1 MSVHLKNTIKKLIKE
16 NNGPLSLDEIIILLK
31 NMPEY
36 QRTKIESLKPTI
48 KKFLQETKKEKEK
61 EKTKEKQPEKDLV
74 SETSQSFLNK
84 KRNPPKNNISSSF
97 PSQNTFNPEK
107 FIYKPTIKLSSLGGM
122 TEIIKR
128 IKELISNPLNYYE
141 AYKELN
147 TLPIKGILLC
157 GPPGCGKTT
166 LAYAIGG
173 EFGIPFYKITGPDII
188 SSLSGESEQSI
199 RNLFD
204 TVTKSAPS
212 ILFIDEIET
221 IIGRREAANKEME
234 RRIVAQIM
242 TCIDDMNDK
251 QFEKNE
257 INGNQDIK
265 KAPVF
270 IIGATSKPEFIDSSM
285 RRSGR
290 FDVEIHIGFPSLE
303 MREEMLKSI
312 TKKNKISPKINFG
325 EISKKTPGYLAADL
339 QALCR
344 AAGHNAINR
353 YIKDQKDKNKEENN
367 AKEEIN
373 QENIEEEENMIN
385 TNDNTKNIQN
395 QTQEESLKN
404 LYIEQED
411 FTLALSQIQPTSK
424 REGFSTIPNVSW
436 ENVGGLKDLR
446 EELYY
451 DIVLPIINP
460 QKLKLVGLS
469 KAAGVLLYGP
479 PGCGK
484 TLLAKAVA
492 NEAKANFISIK
503 GPELLNKY
511 VGESERAIRSLF
523 IRAKNSSPCI
533 IFFDELDALVPKRS
547 SENNNSSE
555 RVVNQL
561 LTEMDGLEDRKQIF
575 IIAAT
580 NRPDIIDPAML
591 RPGRLDKLLYVPL
604 PDYEDRCSILETITK
619 NLVLSADVD
628 FKKIND
634 DKRMEGF
641 SGADIAALVRE
652 SQLHALKRLNQK
664 EKENENEN
672 SNEDVKEFKINMS
685 DFEYSLNNILPSVSL
700 NDKKKYE
707 NLKKRLQESRS
718 HLI

>member
-1 MSVHLKNTIKKLIKE
+1 MNSDT
-16 NNGPLSLDEIIILLK
+16 
-31 NMPEY
+31 
-36 QRTKIESLKPTI
+36 
-48 KKFLQETKKEKEK
+48 
-61 EKTKEKQPEKDLV
+61 
-74 SETSQSFLNK
+74 QSFLNK
-84 KRNPPKNNISSSF
+84 KRNLPKNKIPISINST
-97 PSQNTFNPEK
+97 NTFNPEK
-107 FIYKPTIKLSSLGGM
+107 FLYEPNIKLNSLGGM
-122 TEIIKR
+122 NEIIQR
-128 IKELISNPLNYYE
+128 ITELISNPLNYYS

-147 TLPIKGILLC
+147 TLPIKGLLLC

-166 LAYAIGG
+166 LAYGIGG
-173 EFGIPFYKITGPDII
+173 QFGIPFYKITGPDII
-188 SSLSGESEQSI
+188 SSLSGESEQII
-199 RNLFD
+199 RNLFNE
-204 TVTKSAPS
+204 VTQSAPS

-242 TCIDDMNDK
+242 TCIDDINEK
-251 QFEKNE
+251 QFELN
-257 INGNQDIK
+257 
-265 KAPVF
+265 APVF

-290 FDVEIHIGFPSLE
+290 FDVEIHIGFPSVE

-312 TKKNKISPKINFG
+312 TKKNKISPKINFA
-325 EISKKTPGYLAADL
+325 EIAKKTPGYLAADL

-353 YIKDQKDKNKEENN
+353 LIKNDKETNKINNDIIEKDEEKNN
-367 AKEEIN
+367 
-373 QENIEEEENMIN
+373 
-385 TNDNTKNIQN
+385 NDNNNISV
-395 QTQEESLKN
+395 EEDDEKIKN

-411 FTLALSQIQPTSK
+411 FALALTQIQPTSK
-424 REGFSTIPNVSW
+424 REGFSTIPNVTW
-436 ENVGGLKDLR
+436 DNVGGLKDLR

-460 QKLKLVGLS
+460 QKLKLVGIS

-547 SENNNSSE
+547 NENNNSGE

-604 PDYEDRCSILETITK
+604 PDFENRCAILDTITK
-619 NLVLSADVD
+619 NLKLDMDID
-628 FKKIND
+628 FEKIYK
-634 DKRMEGF
+634 DKRIEGF
-641 SGADIAALVRE
+641 SGADIASLVRE
-652 SQLHALKRLNQK
+652 AQLHALKRLNQK
-664 EKENENEN
+664 EKENENE
-672 SNEDVKEFKINMS
+672 EIKDFKINMS

-707 NLKKRLQESRS
+707 NLKKKLQESRS

>member
-1 MSVHLKNTIKKLIKE
+1 MSGHLKNIVLKIIKE
-16 NNGPLSLDEIIILLK
+16 NSGPLTVDDILNLVK
-31 NMPEY
+31 SMPQY
-36 QRTKIESLKPTI
+36 QRTKLEALKPTI
-48 KKFLQETKKEKEK
+48 KKIFQEIKKEKEK
-61 EKTKEKQPEKDLV
+61 EKDKEIN
-74 SETSQSFLNK
+74 SENNQDINDKSFNNSKSLLNK
-84 KRNPPKNNISSSF
+84 KRNLPINKMISNIPLSNS
-97 PSQNTFNPEK
+97 FNPEK
-107 FIYKPTIKLSSLGGM
+107 FLYKSSIKLSSLGGM
-122 TEIIKR
+122 TDIVKRLTEI
-128 IKELISNPLNYYE
+128 ISNPLNYYQ
-141 AYKELN
+141 AYKEIN

-166 LAYAIGG
+166 LAYSIGG
-173 EFGIPFYKITGPDII
+173 EFQIPFYKITGPDII
-188 SSLSGESEQSI
+188 SSLSGESEQII
-199 RNLFD
+199 RNLFNS
-204 TVTKSAPS
+204 VIENAPS

-221 IIGRREAANKEME
+221 IIGRREQANKEME

-242 TCIDDMNDK
+242 TCIDDINDK
-251 QFEKNE
+251 QLSELN
-257 INGNQDIK
+257 
-265 KAPVF
+265 APVF
-270 IIGATSKPEFIDSSM
+270 VIGATSKPEFIDSSM

-290 FDVEIHIGFPSLE
+290 FDVEIHIGFPTIE
-303 MREEMLKSI
+303 MREEMIISI
-312 TKKNKISPKINFG
+312 TKNNKISKNINFK
-325 EISKKTPGYLAADL
+325 EIAKKTPGYLAADL
-339 QALCR
+339 QSLAR
-344 AAGHNAINR
+344 SAGHNAINR
-353 YIKDQKDKNKEENN
+353 LIKANKNTDLDLE
-367 AKEEIN
+367 
-373 QENIEEEENMIN
+373 
-385 TNDNTKNIQN
+385 
-395 QTQEESLKN
+395 N

-411 FTLALSQIQPTSK
+411 FNYALTQIQPTSK
-424 REGFSTIPNVSW
+424 REGFTTIPNITW
-436 ENVGGLKDLR
+436 DDIGGLKELR

-451 DIVLPIINP
+451 DIVLPIIEP
-460 QKLKLVGLS
+460 SKLKIVGIS
-469 KAAGVLLYGP
+469 KAVGVLLYGP

-533 IFFDELDALVPKRS
+533 IFFFLLYALVPKRS
-547 SENNNSSE
+547 QENNNSSE

-604 PDYEDRCSILETITK
+604 PDFNDRCSILETITK
-619 NLVLSADVD
+619 HLKLDKDIELN
-628 FKKIND
+628 KINM

-652 SQLHALKRLNQK
+652 AQLHALKRLTEK
-664 EKENENEN
+664 EKEKIKKGENDMDDKE
-672 SNEDVKEFKINMS
+672 EVEFKINMS

-707 NLKKRLQESRS
+707 NIKKKLQESRS

>member
-1 MSVHLKNTIKKLIKE
+1 MSVHLKNTVKKIIKE
-16 NNGPLSLDEIIILLK
+16 NNVPISLDEIIIQLK

-36 QRTKIESLKPTI
+36 QRMKADSLKPTI
-48 KKFLQETKKEKEK
+48 KKLLKEMKKEKEEKEKEK
-61 EKTKEKQPEKDLV
+61 EKELNSDT
-74 SETSQSFLNK
+74 QSFLNK
-84 KRNPPKNNISSSF
+84 KRNLPKNKIPISINST
-97 PSQNTFNPEK
+97 NTFNPEK
-107 FIYKPTIKLSSLGGM
+107 FLYEPNIKLNSLGGM
-122 TEIIKR
+122 NEIIQR
-128 IKELISNPLNYYE
+128 ITELISNPLNYYS

-147 TLPIKGILLC
+147 TLPIKGLLLC

-166 LAYAIGG
+166 LAYGIGG
-173 EFGIPFYKITGPDII
+173 QFGIPFYKITGPDII
-188 SSLSGESEQSI
+188 SSLSGESEQII
-199 RNLFD
+199 RNLFNE
-204 TVTKSAPS
+204 VTKSAPS

-242 TCIDDMNDK
+242 TCIDDINEK
-251 QFEKNE
+251 QFELN
-257 INGNQDIK
+257 
-265 KAPVF
+265 APVF

-290 FDVEIHIGFPSLE
+290 FDVEIHIGFPSIE

-312 TKKNKISPKINFG
+312 TKKNKISPKINFA
-325 EISKKTPGYLAADL
+325 EIAKKTPGYLAADL

-353 YIKDQKDKNKEENN
+353 LIKNDKETNKINNDIIQKDEEKNN
-367 AKEEIN
+367 
-373 QENIEEEENMIN
+373 
-385 TNDNTKNIQN
+385 NDNNNISV
-395 QTQEESLKN
+395 EEDDEKIKN

-411 FTLALSQIQPTSK
+411 FALALTQIQPTSK
-424 REGFSTIPNVSW
+424 REGFSTIPNVTW
-436 ENVGGLKDLR
+436 DNVGGLKDLR

-460 QKLKLVGLS
+460 QKLKLVGIS

-547 SENNNSSE
+547 NENNNSGE

-604 PDYEDRCSILETITK
+604 PDFENRCAILDTITK
-619 NLVLSADVD
+619 NLKLDMDID
-628 FKKIND
+628 FEKIYK
-634 DKRMEGF
+634 DKRIEGF
-641 SGADIAALVRE
+641 SGADIASLVRE
-652 SQLHALKRLNQK
+652 AQLHALKRLNQK
-664 EKENENEN
+664 EKENENE
-672 SNEDVKEFKINMS
+672 EIKDFKINMS

-707 NLKKRLQESRS
+707 NLKKKLQESRS

>member
-1 MSVHLKNTIKKLIKE
+1 MINNLK
-16 NNGPLSLDEIIILLK
+16 
-31 NMPEY
+31 
-36 QRTKIESLKPTI
+36 
-48 KKFLQETKKEKEK
+48 
-61 EKTKEKQPEKDLV
+61 
-74 SETSQSFLNK
+74 
-84 KRNPPKNNISSSF
+84 
-97 PSQNTFNPEK
+97 
-107 FIYKPTIKLSSLGGM
+107 
-122 TEIIKR
+122 
-128 IKELISNPLNYYE
+128 
-141 AYKELN
+141 
-147 TLPIKGILLC
+147 
-157 GPPGCGKTT
+157 
-166 LAYAIGG
+166 
-173 EFGIPFYKITGPDII
+173 
-188 SSLSGESEQSI
+188 
-199 RNLFD
+199 
-204 TVTKSAPS
+204 
-212 ILFIDEIET
+212 
-221 IIGRREAANKEME
+221 
-234 RRIVAQIM
+234 
-242 TCIDDMNDK
+242 
-251 QFEKNE
+251 KNE
-257 INGNQDIK
+257 INENQDVK

-325 EISKKTPGYLAADL
+325 EIAKKTPGYLAADL

-353 YIKDQKDKNKEENN
+353 YIKNEKDKNKEEENN
-367 AKEEIN
+367 VKTEIN
-373 QENIEEEENMIN
+373 QDFIDEEENILN
-385 TNDNTKNIQN
+385 TNNNKNIKN
-395 QTQEESLKN
+395 QTKEESLKN

-436 ENVGGLKDLR
+436 ENVGGLKELR

-619 NLVLSADVD
+619 NLALSTDVD

-664 EKENENEN
+664 EKENEGDKE
-672 SNEDVKEFKINMS
+672 EIKEFRINMS

-700 NDKKKYE
+700 NDKRKYE
-707 NLKKRLQESRS
+707 NLKKKLQESRS

>member
-1 MSVHLKNTIKKLIKE
+1 MSVHLKNTVKKIIKE
-16 NNGPLSLDEIIILLK
+16 NNVPISLDEIIIQLK

-36 QRTKIESLKPTI
+36 QRMKADSLKPTI
-48 KKFLQETKKEKEK
+48 KKLLKEMKKEKEK
-61 EKTKEKQPEKDLV
+61 EKEEKEKEKEKELNSD
-74 SETSQSFLNK
+74 TQSFLNK
-84 KRNPPKNNISSSF
+84 KRNLPKNKIPISINST
-97 PSQNTFNPEK
+97 NTFNPEK
-107 FIYKPTIKLSSLGGM
+107 FLYEPNIKLNSLGGM
-122 TEIIKR
+122 NEIIQR
-128 IKELISNPLNYYE
+128 ITELISNPLNYYS

-147 TLPIKGILLC
+147 TLPIKGLLLC

-166 LAYAIGG
+166 LAYGIGG
-173 EFGIPFYKITGPDII
+173 QFGIPFYKITGPDII
-188 SSLSGESEQSI
+188 SSLSGESEQII
-199 RNLFD
+199 RNLFNE
-204 TVTKSAPS
+204 VTQSAPS

-242 TCIDDMNDK
+242 TCIDDINEK
-251 QFEKNE
+251 QFELN
-257 INGNQDIK
+257 
-265 KAPVF
+265 APVF

-290 FDVEIHIGFPSLE
+290 FDVEIHIGFPSVE

-312 TKKNKISPKINFG
+312 TKKNKISPKINFA
-325 EISKKTPGYLAADL
+325 EIAKKTPGYLAADL

-353 YIKDQKDKNKEENN
+353 LIKNDKETNKINNDIIQKDEEKNN
-367 AKEEIN
+367 
-373 QENIEEEENMIN
+373 
-385 TNDNTKNIQN
+385 NDNNNISV
-395 QTQEESLKN
+395 EEDDEKIKN

-411 FTLALSQIQPTSK
+411 FALALTQIQPTSK
-424 REGFSTIPNVSW
+424 REGFSTIPNVTW
-436 ENVGGLKDLR
+436 DNVGGLKDLR

-460 QKLKLVGLS
+460 QKLKLVGIS

-511 VGESERAIRSLF
+511 VGESERVIRSLF

-547 SENNNSSE
+547 NENNNSGE

-604 PDYEDRCSILETITK
+604 PDFENRCAILDTITK
-619 NLVLSADVD
+619 NLKLDMDID
-628 FKKIND
+628 FEKIYK
-634 DKRMEGF
+634 DKRIEGF
-641 SGADIAALVRE
+641 SGADIASLVRE
-652 SQLHALKRLNQK
+652 AQLHALKRLNQK
-664 EKENENEN
+664 EKENENE
-672 SNEDVKEFKINMS
+672 EIKDFKINMS

-707 NLKKRLQESRS
+707 NLKKKLQESRS

>member
-1 MSVHLKNTIKKLIKE
+1 MSGHLKNIVLKIIKE
-16 NNGPLSLDEIIILLK
+16 NSGPLTVDEILNLVK
-31 NMPEY
+31 NMPQY
-36 QRTKIESLKPTI
+36 QRTKSEALKPTI
-48 KKFLQETKKEKEK
+48 KKIFQEIKKEREKEK
-61 EKTKEKQPEKDLV
+61 ETN
-74 SETSQSFLNK
+74 SENNQDINDKSLNNSKSLLNK
-84 KRNPPKNNISSSF
+84 KRNLPINKMMSNIPLSNS
-97 PSQNTFNPEK
+97 FNPEK
-107 FIYKPTIKLSSLGGM
+107 FLYKSSIKLSSLGGM
-122 TEIIKR
+122 TDIVKRLTEI
-128 IKELISNPLNYYE
+128 ISNPLNYYQ
-141 AYKELN
+141 AYKEIN

-166 LAYAIGG
+166 LAYSIGG
-173 EFGIPFYKITGPDII
+173 EFQIPFYKITGPDII
-188 SSLSGESEQSI
+188 SSLSGESEQII
-199 RNLFD
+199 RNLFNS
-204 TVTKSAPS
+204 VIENAPS

-221 IIGRREAANKEME
+221 IIGRREQANKEME

-242 TCIDDMNDK
+242 TCIDDINDK
-251 QFEKNE
+251 QLSELS
-257 INGNQDIK
+257 
-265 KAPVF
+265 APVF
-270 IIGATSKPEFIDSSM
+270 VIGATSKPEFIDSSM

-290 FDVEIHIGFPSLE
+290 FDVEIHIGFPSIE
-303 MREEMLKSI
+303 MREEMIISI
-312 TKKNKISPKINFG
+312 TKKNKISKNINFK
-325 EISKKTPGYLAADL
+325 EIAKKTPGYLAADL
-339 QALCR
+339 QSLAR
-344 AAGHNAINR
+344 SAGHNAINR
-353 YIKDQKDKNKEENN
+353 LIKANKNTDLDLE
-367 AKEEIN
+367 
-373 QENIEEEENMIN
+373 
-385 TNDNTKNIQN
+385 
-395 QTQEESLKN
+395 N

-411 FTLALSQIQPTSK
+411 FNYALTQIQPTSK
-424 REGFSTIPNVSW
+424 REGFTTIPNITW
-436 ENVGGLKDLR
+436 DDIGGLKELR

-451 DIVLPIINP
+451 DIVLPIIEP
-460 QKLKLVGLS
+460 SKLKIVGIS
-469 KAAGVLLYGP
+469 KAVGVLLYGP

-547 SENNNSSE
+547 QENNNSSE

-604 PDYEDRCSILETITK
+604 PDFNDRCSILETITK
-619 NLVLSADVD
+619 NLKLDKD
-628 FKKIND
+628 IELNKINM

-652 SQLHALKRLNQK
+652 AQLHALKRLTEK
-664 EKENENEN
+664 EKEKIKKGDNDMDDKEE
-672 SNEDVKEFKINMS
+672 VEFKINMS

-707 NLKKRLQESRS
+707 NLKKKLQESRS

>member
-1 MSVHLKNTIKKLIKE
+1 MSVHLKNTVKKLIKE

-36 QRTKIESLKPTI
+36 QRTKAESLKPTV
-48 KKFLQETKKEKEK
+48 KKLLQETKKEKQNQKEK
-61 EKTKEKQPEKDLV
+61 EKEKDLN

-84 KRNPPKNNISSSF
+84 KRNPPQNKSLMSF
-97 PSQNTFNPEK
+97 PSSNKFDPENYL
-107 FIYKPTIKLSSLGGM
+107 YKPTIKLSSLGGM
-122 TEIIKR
+122 QEIIGR
-128 IKELISNPLNYYE
+128 IKEIISNPLTNFQ
-141 AYKELN
+141 AYKEIN
-147 TLPIKGILLC
+147 TPPMKGLLLC

-166 LAYAIGG
+166 LAYGIGG
-173 EFGIPFYKITGPDII
+173 EFQIPFYKITGPDII

-199 RNLFD
+199 RNLFNA
-204 TVTKSAPS
+204 VANSAPS

-221 IIGRREAANKEME
+221 IIGRRETANKEME

-242 TCIDDMNDK
+242 TCIDDISEK
-251 QFEKNE
+251 QLKLN
-257 INGNQDIK
+257 
-265 KAPVF
+265 APVF

-290 FDVEIHIGFPSLE
+290 FDVEIHIGFPTLE
-303 MREEMLKSI
+303 MREEMLKCI
-312 TKKNKISPKINFG
+312 TKNNKISNKVNFG
-325 EISKKTPGYLAADL
+325 EIAKKTPGYLAADL

-353 YIKDQKDKNKEENN
+353 LIKSEKNPIKENN
-367 AKEEIN
+367 
-373 QENIEEEENMIN
+373 ENKLEDVEEEEENNNIIIN
-385 TNDNTKNIQN
+385 KI
-395 QTQEESLKN
+395 EEENLKQ

-460 QKLKLVGLS
+460 QKLQLVGIT

-547 SENNNSSE
+547 NENNNSSE

-604 PDYEDRCSILETITK
+604 PDYADRCSILETITK
-619 NLVLSADVD
+619 NLKLSSDVD
-628 FKKIND
+628 FAKINN

-652 SQLHALKRLNQK
+652 AQLHALKRLNQK
-664 EKENENEN
+664 EKEKDNEVIK
-672 SNEDVKEFKINMS
+672 DFKINMS
-685 DFEYSLNNILPSVSL
+685 DFEYSLNSILPSVSL

-707 NLKKRLQESRS
+707 NLKKKLQESRS

>member
-1 MSVHLKNTIKKLIKE
+1 MSVHLKNTVKKLIKE
-16 NNGPLSLDEIIILLK
+16 NNVSLSLDEIIIAIK

-36 QRTKIESLKPTI
+36 QRTKTESIKPTI
-48 KKFLQETKKEKEK
+48 KKLLQEMKKEKEK
-61 EKTKEKQPEKDLV
+61 EKEKDKEIN
-74 SETSQSFLNK
+74 SESQSFLNK
-84 KRNPPKNNISSSF
+84 KRNYPKNNMNISA
-97 PSQNTFNPEK
+97 PSTNTFNPEK
-107 FIYKPTIKLSSLGGM
+107 FLYKPTIKLDLLGGM
-122 TEIIKR
+122 DEIIQR
-128 IKELISNPLNYYE
+128 IKELISNPLNYYS

-147 TLPIKGILLC
+147 TLPIKGLLLC

-166 LAYAIGG
+166 LAYGIGG
-173 EFGIPFYKITGPDII
+173 QFEIPFYKITGPDII
-188 SSLSGESEQSI
+188 SSLSGESEQII
-199 RNLFD
+199 RNLFN
-204 TVTKSAPS
+204 TVTQSAPS

-221 IIGRREAANKEME
+221 IIGKRETANKEME

-242 TCIDDMNDK
+242 TCIDDINEK
-251 QFEKNE
+251 QFE
-257 INGNQDIK
+257 IN
-265 KAPVF
+265 APVF

-303 MREEMLKSI
+303 MREEMMKSI
-312 TKKNKISPKINFG
+312 TKKNKISPKINFS
-325 EISKKTPGYLAADL
+325 EIAKKTPGYLAADL

-353 YIKDQKDKNKEENN
+353 LINNKEENIEN
-367 AKEEIN
+367 KD
-373 QENIEEEENMIN
+373 ENI
-385 TNDNTKNIQN
+385 
-395 QTQEESLKN
+395 KN

-411 FTLALSQIQPTSK
+411 FTLALTQIQPTSK
-424 REGFSTIPNVSW
+424 REGFSTIPNVTW

-460 QKLKLVGLS
+460 QKLKLVGIS

-547 SENNNSSE
+547 NENNNSSE

-604 PDYEDRCSILETITK
+604 PDYEDRCSILDTITK
-619 NLVLSADVD
+619 NLKLDMD
-628 FKKIND
+628 IDLKKIND

-664 EKENENEN
+664 EKEKEKE
-672 SNEDVKEFKINMS
+672 EEKEEIKEFKINMS
-685 DFEYSLNNILPSVSL
+685 DFEYSLSNILPSVSL

-707 NLKKRLQESRS
+707 NLKKKLQESRS

>member
-1 MSVHLKNTIKKLIKE
+1 
-16 NNGPLSLDEIIILLK
+16 
-31 NMPEY
+31 
-36 QRTKIESLKPTI
+36 
-48 KKFLQETKKEKEK
+48 
-61 EKTKEKQPEKDLV
+61 
-74 SETSQSFLNK
+74 
-84 KRNPPKNNISSSF
+84 
-97 PSQNTFNPEK
+97 
-107 FIYKPTIKLSSLGGM
+107 M
-122 TEIIKR
+122 TEIIQR
-128 IKELISNPLNYYE
+128 ITELINNPLNYYA

-147 TLPIKGILLC
+147 TLPIKGLLLC

-173 EFGIPFYKITGPDII
+173 QFEIPFYKITGPDII
-188 SSLSGESEQSI
+188 SSLSGESEQII
-199 RNLFD
+199 RNLFN
-204 TVTKSAPS
+204 TVTQSAPS

-221 IIGRREAANKEME
+221 IIGRREQANKEME

-242 TCIDDMNDK
+242 TCIDDINEK
-251 QFEKNE
+251 QFE
-257 INGNQDIK
+257 IN
-265 KAPVF
+265 APVF

-290 FDVEIHIGFPSLE
+290 FDVEIHIGFPSGE
-303 MREEMLKSI
+303 MREEMLKCI
-312 TKKNKISPKINFG
+312 TKKNKISPKINFF
-325 EISKKTPGYLAADL
+325 EIAKKTPGYLAADL

-353 YIKDQKDKNKEENN
+353 LIKNENNIIEENN
-367 AKEEIN
+367 LE
-373 QENIEEEENMIN
+373 
-385 TNDNTKNIQN
+385 NTKNENI
-395 QTQEESLKN
+395 KN
-404 LYIEQED
+404 LFIEQED
-411 FTLALSQIQPTSK
+411 FDLALTQIQPTSK

-460 QKLKLVGLS
+460 QKLKLVGIS

-547 SENNNSSE
+547 NENNNSSE

-604 PDYEDRCSILETITK
+604 PDYEDRCSILSTITK
-619 NLVLSADVD
+619 NLKLDKD
-628 FKKIND
+628 INFD
-634 DKRMEGF
+634 NINNDKRMEGF

-652 SQLHALKRLNQK
+652 AQLHALKRLNQK
-664 EKENENEN
+664 EKENEEINEFN
-672 SNEDVKEFKINMS
+672 INMS

-707 NLKKRLQESRS
+707 NLKKKLQESRS

>member
-1 MSVHLKNTIKKLIKE
+1 MSGHLKNTVKKIIKE
-16 NNGPLSLDEIIILLK
+16 NSGPLTLEDIIILVK
-31 NMPEY
+31 NLPEY
-36 QRTKIESLKPTI
+36 QRTKIDALKPTI
-48 KKFLQETKKEKEK
+48 KKIFQEIKKEKEK
-61 EKTKEKQPEKDLV
+61 EKELN
-74 SETSQSFLNK
+74 SENNQEFNNNSKSFLSK
-84 KRNPPKNNISSSF
+84 KRNMSSNKMSMI
-97 PSQNTFNPEK
+97 PLSNSFNPEK
-107 FIYKPTIKLSSLGGM
+107 FLYKSSIKLSSLGGM
-122 TEIIKR
+122 TDIVKKITEI
-128 IKELISNPLNYYE
+128 ISNPLNYYQ
-141 AYKELN
+141 AYKEIN
-147 TLPIKGILLC
+147 TLPIKGLLLC

-166 LAYAIGG
+166 LAYSIGG
-173 EFGIPFYKITGPDII
+173 EFQIPFYKITGPDII
-188 SSLSGESEQSI
+188 SSLSGESEQII
-199 RNLFD
+199 RNLFNS
-204 TVTKSAPS
+204 VIENAPS

-221 IIGRREAANKEME
+221 ILGRREQANKEME

-242 TCIDDMNDK
+242 TCIDDINDK
-251 QFEKNE
+251 QLSELN
-257 INGNQDIK
+257 
-265 KAPVF
+265 APVF
-270 IIGATSKPEFIDSSM
+270 VIGATSKPEFIDSSM

-290 FDVEIHIGFPSLE
+290 FDVEIHIGFPSIE
-303 MREEMLKSI
+303 MREEMIISI
-312 TKKNKISPKINFG
+312 TKKNKISKNINFK
-325 EISKKTPGYLAADL
+325 EIAKKTPGYLAADL
-339 QALCR
+339 QSLAR

-353 YIKDQKDKNKEENN
+353 LIKNKKIKINLEKLEENN
-367 AKEEIN
+367 INEELDL
-373 QENIEEEENMIN
+373 E
-385 TNDNTKNIQN
+385 
-395 QTQEESLKN
+395 N

-411 FTLALSQIQPTSK
+411 FTYALTQIQPTSK
-424 REGFSTIPNVSW
+424 REGFTTIPNVTW
-436 ENVGGLKDLR
+436 DDVGGLKELR

-451 DIVLPIINP
+451 DIVLPITEP
-460 QKLKLVGLS
+460 SKLKIVGIS
-469 KAAGVLLYGP
+469 KAVGVLLYGP

-547 SENNNSSE
+547 QENNNSSE

-604 PDYEDRCSILETITK
+604 PDHNDRCSILETITK
-619 NLVLSADVD
+619 NLKLDQD
-628 FKKIND
+628 IELGKING

-652 SQLHALKRLNQK
+652 AQLHALKRLNEK
-664 EKENENEN
+664 EKERIKKENENKMEN
-672 SNEDVKEFKINMS
+672 ENNNNKAKEKNEVEFRINMS

-707 NLKKRLQESRS
+707 NLKKKLQESRS

>member
-1 MSVHLKNTIKKLIKE
+1 MSGHLKNIVKKIISE
-16 NNGPLSLDEIIILLK
+16 NQGSLTLDEIIISVK
-31 NMPEY
+31 NLPEY
-36 QRTKIESLKPTI
+36 QRTKIDSLKPTI
-48 KKFLQETKKEKEK
+48 KKVYQELKKDKEKNKDK
-61 EKTKEKQPEKDLV
+61 ELNTN
-74 SETSQSFLNK
+74 SQTFLNK
-84 KRNPPKNNISSSF
+84 KRNPSQNKLSLSF
-97 PSQNTFNPEK
+97 PSSNAFNPEK
-107 FIYKPTIKLSSLGGM
+107 FLYKPNIKLSSLGGM
-122 TEIIKR
+122 NEIVQR
-128 IKELISNPLNYYE
+128 ITELISNPLNYYS

-147 TLPIKGILLC
+147 TLPIKGLLLC

-166 LAYAIGG
+166 LAYSIGG
-173 EFGIPFYKITGPDII
+173 QFEIPFYKITGPDII
-188 SSLSGESEQSI
+188 SSLSGESEQII
-199 RNLFD
+199 RNLFN
-204 TVTKSAPS
+204 TVTQSAPS

-242 TCIDDMNDK
+242 TCIDDINEK
-251 QFEKNE
+251 QFE
-257 INGNQDIK
+257 IN
-265 KAPVF
+265 APVF
-270 IIGATSKPEFIDSSM
+270 VIGATSKPEFIDSSM

-312 TKKNKISPKINFG
+312 TKNNKISEKINFN
-325 EISKKTPGYLAADL
+325 EIAKKTPGYLAADL

-353 YIKDQKDKNKEENN
+353 LIKTEKNNIKEESDS
-367 AKEEIN
+367 KE
-373 QENIEEEENMIN
+373 
-385 TNDNTKNIQN
+385 D
-395 QTQEESLKN
+395 SVKN

-411 FTLALSQIQPTSK
+411 FTLALTQIQPTSK

-446 EELYY
+446 EELFY

-460 QKLKLVGLS
+460 QKLKLVGIS

-591 RPGRLDKLLYVPL
+591 RPGRLDKLLYVPM
-604 PDYEDRCSILETITK
+604 PDYNDRCSILETITR
-619 NLVLSADVD
+619 NLKLENDVD

-652 SQLHALKRLNQK
+652 AQLHALKRLNQK
-664 EKENENEN
+664 EKENSKNNMNIKNE
-672 SNEDVKEFKINMS
+672 EIKEFKINMT
-685 DFEYSLNNILPSVSL
+685 DFEYSLNNILPSVSV

-707 NLKKRLQESRS
+707 NLKKKLQESRS

>member
-1 MSVHLKNTIKKLIKE
+1 MSVHLKNTVKKIIKE
-16 NNGPLSLDEIIILLK
+16 NNVPISLDEIIIQLK

-36 QRTKIESLKPTI
+36 QRMKADSLKPTI
-48 KKFLQETKKEKEK
+48 KKLLKEMKKEKEK
-61 EKTKEKQPEKDLV
+61 EKEEKEKEKELNSD
-74 SETSQSFLNK
+74 TQSFLNK
-84 KRNPPKNNISSSF
+84 KRNLPKNKIPISINST
-97 PSQNTFNPEK
+97 NTFNPEK
-107 FIYKPTIKLSSLGGM
+107 FLYEPNIKLNSLGGM
-122 TEIIKR
+122 NEIIQR
-128 IKELISNPLNYYE
+128 ITELISNPLNYYS

-147 TLPIKGILLC
+147 TLPIKGLLLC

-166 LAYAIGG
+166 LAYGIGG
-173 EFGIPFYKITGPDII
+173 QFGIPFYKITGPDII
-188 SSLSGESEQSI
+188 SSLSGESEQII
-199 RNLFD
+199 RNLFNE
-204 TVTKSAPS
+204 VTQSAPS

-242 TCIDDMNDK
+242 TCIDDINEK
-251 QFEKNE
+251 QFELN
-257 INGNQDIK
+257 
-265 KAPVF
+265 APVF

-290 FDVEIHIGFPSLE
+290 FDVEIHIGFPSVE

-312 TKKNKISPKINFG
+312 TKKNKISPKINFA
-325 EISKKTPGYLAADL
+325 EIAKKTPGYLAADL

-353 YIKDQKDKNKEENN
+353 LIKNDKETNKINNDIIQKDEEKNN
-367 AKEEIN
+367 
-373 QENIEEEENMIN
+373 
-385 TNDNTKNIQN
+385 NDNNNISV
-395 QTQEESLKN
+395 EEDDEKIKN

-411 FTLALSQIQPTSK
+411 FALALTQIQPTSK
-424 REGFSTIPNVSW
+424 REGFSTIPNVTW
-436 ENVGGLKDLR
+436 DNVGGLKDLR

-460 QKLKLVGLS
+460 QKLKLVGIS

-547 SENNNSSE
+547 NENNNSGE

-604 PDYEDRCSILETITK
+604 PDFENRCAILDTITK
-619 NLVLSADVD
+619 NLKLDMDID
-628 FKKIND
+628 FEKIYK
-634 DKRMEGF
+634 DKRIEGF
-641 SGADIAALVRE
+641 SGADIASLVRE
-652 SQLHALKRLNQK
+652 AQLHALKRLNQK
-664 EKENENEN
+664 EKENENE
-672 SNEDVKEFKINMS
+672 EIKDFKINMS

-707 NLKKRLQESRS
+707 NLKKKLQESRS

>member
-1 MSVHLKNTIKKLIKE
+1 MKT
-16 NNGPLSLDEIIILLK
+16 D
-31 NMPEY
+31 
-36 QRTKIESLKPTI
+36 SLKPTI
-48 KKFLQETKKEKEK
+48 KKIFKELKKEKESN
-61 EKTKEKQPEKDLV
+61 
-74 SETSQSFLNK
+74 SEVNKNISENLNNNNNSQTFINK
-84 KRNPPKNNISSSF
+84 KRKFPMNNSLISIAPSSNSF
-97 PSQNTFNPEK
+97 EPEK
-107 FIYKPTIKLSSLGGM
+107 FLYKSSIKLSSLGGM
-122 TEIIKR
+122 TDIVKR
-128 IKELISNPLNYYE
+128 ITELISNPLNYYQ
-141 AYKELN
+141 AYKEIN

-166 LAYAIGG
+166 LAYSIGG

-188 SSLSGESEQSI
+188 SSLSGESEQII
-199 RNLFD
+199 RNLFNS
-204 TVTKSAPS
+204 VIENAPS

-221 IIGRREAANKEME
+221 IIGRRENANKEME

-242 TCIDDMNDK
+242 SCIDDINDR
-251 QFEKNE
+251 QLSELN
-257 INGNQDIK
+257 
-265 KAPVF
+265 APVF
-270 IIGATSKPEFIDSSM
+270 VLGATSKPEFIDSSM

-290 FDVEIHIGFPSLE
+290 FDVEIHIGFPSIE
-303 MREEMLKSI
+303 MREEMIISI
-312 TKKNKISPKINFG
+312 TKKNKISKNVNFK
-325 EISKKTPGYLAADL
+325 ELAKKTPGYLAADL
-339 QALCR
+339 QSLSR

-353 YIKDQKDKNKEENN
+353 LIKSQN
-367 AKEEIN
+367 
-373 QENIEEEENMIN
+373 
-385 TNDNTKNIQN
+385 NTKDDNLN
-395 QTQEESLKN
+395 LEN

-411 FTLALSQIQPTSK
+411 FNLALTQIQPTSK
-424 REGFSTIPNVSW
+424 REGFSTIPNVTW
-436 ENVGGLKDLR
+436 EDVGGLKDLR

-451 DIVLPIINP
+451 DIVLPITEP
-460 QKLKLVGLS
+460 SKLKLVGIS
-469 KAAGVLLYGP
+469 KAVGVLLYGP

-547 SENNNSSE
+547 QENNNSSE

-604 PDYEDRCSILETITK
+604 PDYNDRCSILETITK
-619 NLVLSADVD
+619 NLKLEKDVELN
-628 FKKIND
+628 KINL

-652 SQLHALKRLNQK
+652 AQLHALKRLNELDKKIKKDEINSK
-664 EKENENEN
+664 EEKP
-672 SNEDVKEFKINMS
+672 EFKINMY
-685 DFEYSLNNILPSVSL
+685 DFEYSLNNILPSVSM

-707 NLKKRLQESRS
+707 TLKKKLQESRS

>member
-1 MSVHLKNTIKKLIKE
+1 MSGHLKNIVLKIIKE
-16 NNGPLSLDEIIILLK
+16 NSGPLTVDEILNLVK
-31 NMPEY
+31 NMPQY
-36 QRTKIESLKPTI
+36 QRTKSEALKPTI
-48 KKFLQETKKEKEK
+48 KKIFQEIKKEREKEK
-61 EKTKEKQPEKDLV
+61 ETN
-74 SETSQSFLNK
+74 SENNQDINDKSLNNSKSLLNK
-84 KRNPPKNNISSSF
+84 KRNLPINKMMSNIPLSNS
-97 PSQNTFNPEK
+97 FNPEK
-107 FIYKPTIKLSSLGGM
+107 FLYKSSIKLSSLGGM
-122 TEIIKR
+122 TDIVKRLTEI
-128 IKELISNPLNYYE
+128 ISNPLNYYQ
-141 AYKELN
+141 AYKEIN

-166 LAYAIGG
+166 LAYSIGG
-173 EFGIPFYKITGPDII
+173 EFQIPFYKITGPDII
-188 SSLSGESEQSI
+188 SSLSGESEQII
-199 RNLFD
+199 RNLFNS
-204 TVTKSAPS
+204 VIENAPS

-221 IIGRREAANKEME
+221 IIGRREQANKEME

-242 TCIDDMNDK
+242 TCIDDINDK
-251 QFEKNE
+251 QLSELN
-257 INGNQDIK
+257 
-265 KAPVF
+265 APVF
-270 IIGATSKPEFIDSSM
+270 VIGATSKPEFIDSSM

-290 FDVEIHIGFPSLE
+290 FDVEIHIGFPSIE
-303 MREEMLKSI
+303 MREEMIISI
-312 TKKNKISPKINFG
+312 TKKNKISKNINFK
-325 EISKKTPGYLAADL
+325 EIAKKTPGYLAADL
-339 QALCR
+339 QSLAR
-344 AAGHNAINR
+344 SAGHNAINR
-353 YIKDQKDKNKEENN
+353 LIKANKNTDLDLE
-367 AKEEIN
+367 
-373 QENIEEEENMIN
+373 
-385 TNDNTKNIQN
+385 
-395 QTQEESLKN
+395 N

-411 FTLALSQIQPTSK
+411 FNYALTQIQPTSK
-424 REGFSTIPNVSW
+424 REGFTTIPNITW
-436 ENVGGLKDLR
+436 DDIGGLKELR

-451 DIVLPIINP
+451 DIVLPIIEP
-460 QKLKLVGLS
+460 SKLKIVGIL
-469 KAAGVLLYGP
+469 KAVGVLLYGP

-547 SENNNSSE
+547 QENNNSSE

-604 PDYEDRCSILETITK
+604 PDFNDRCSILETITK
-619 NLVLSADVD
+619 NLKLDKD
-628 FKKIND
+628 IELNKINM
-634 DKRMEGF
+634 DKRLEGF

-652 SQLHALKRLNQK
+652 AQLHALKRLTEK
-664 EKENENEN
+664 EKEKIKKGDNDMDDK
-672 SNEDVKEFKINMS
+672 EDVEFKINMS

-707 NLKKRLQESRS
+707 NLKKKLQESRS

>member
-1 MSVHLKNTIKKLIKE
+1 MSVHLKNTVKKLIKE
-16 NNGPLSLDEIIILLK
+16 NNGPISLDEIIILLK

-36 QRTKIESLKPTI
+36 QRMKADSLKPTV
-48 KKFLQETKKEKEK
+48 KKLLKEMKKDKEKEK
-61 EKTKEKQPEKDLV
+61 EKDKELNSD
-74 SETSQSFLNK
+74 SQTFLNK
-84 KRNPPKNNISSSF
+84 KRNLPKNKLPISINST
-97 PSQNTFNPEK
+97 NTFNPEK
-107 FIYKPTIKLSSLGGM
+107 FLYKPTIKLNSLGGM
-122 TEIIKR
+122 NEIIQR
-128 IKELISNPLNYYE
+128 ITELISNPLNYYS

-147 TLPIKGILLC
+147 TLPIKGLLLC

-166 LAYAIGG
+166 LAYGIGG
-173 EFGIPFYKITGPDII
+173 QFEIPFYKITGPDII
-188 SSLSGESEQSI
+188 SSLSGQSEQII
-199 RNLFD
+199 RNLFNE
-204 TVTKSAPS
+204 VTQSAPS

-242 TCIDDMNDK
+242 TCIDDINEK
-251 QFEKNE
+251 QFE
-257 INGNQDIK
+257 IN
-265 KAPVF
+265 APVF

-312 TKKNKISPKINFG
+312 TKKNKISPKINFS
-325 EISKKTPGYLAADL
+325 EIAKKTPGYLAADL

-353 YIKDQKDKNKEENN
+353 LIKTDKQKNNETDKIKKEIIEEKEE
-367 AKEEIN
+367 KSDISVEEDD
-373 QENIEEEENMIN
+373 EN
-385 TNDNTKNIQN
+385 
-395 QTQEESLKN
+395 LKN

-411 FTLALSQIQPTSK
+411 FALALTQIQPTSK
-424 REGFSTIPNVSW
+424 REGFSTIPNVTW
-436 ENVGGLKDLR
+436 DNVGGLKDLR

-460 QKLKLVGLS
+460 QKLKLVGIS

-547 SENNNSSE
+547 NENNNSGE

-604 PDYEDRCSILETITK
+604 PDFENRCAILDTITK
-619 NLVLSADVD
+619 NLKLDLDID
-628 FKKIND
+628 FEKIYK
-634 DKRMEGF
+634 DKRIEGF
-641 SGADIAALVRE
+641 SGADIASLVRE
-652 SQLHALKRLNQK
+652 AQLHALKRLNQK
-664 EKENENEN
+664 EKENENVEIK
-672 SNEDVKEFKINMS
+672 DFKINMS

-707 NLKKRLQESRS
+707 NLKKKLQESRS

>member
-1 MSVHLKNTIKKLIKE
+1 
-16 NNGPLSLDEIIILLK
+16 
-31 NMPEY
+31 
-36 QRTKIESLKPTI
+36 
-48 KKFLQETKKEKEK
+48 
-61 EKTKEKQPEKDLV
+61 
-74 SETSQSFLNK
+74 
-84 KRNPPKNNISSSF
+84 
-97 PSQNTFNPEK
+97 
-107 FIYKPTIKLSSLGGM
+107 M
-122 TEIIKR
+122 TEIIQR
-128 IKELISNPLNYYE
+128 ITELINNPLNYYA

-147 TLPIKGILLC
+147 TLPIKGLLLC

-173 EFGIPFYKITGPDII
+173 QFEIPFYKITGPDII
-188 SSLSGESEQSI
+188 SSLSGESEQII
-199 RNLFD
+199 RNLFN
-204 TVTKSAPS
+204 TVTQSAPS

-221 IIGRREAANKEME
+221 IIGRREQANKEME

-242 TCIDDMNDK
+242 TCIDDINEK
-251 QFEKNE
+251 QFE
-257 INGNQDIK
+257 IN
-265 KAPVF
+265 APVF

-290 FDVEIHIGFPSLE
+290 FDVEIHIGFPSGE
-303 MREEMLKSI
+303 MREEMLKCI
-312 TKKNKISPKINFG
+312 TKKNKISPKINFF
-325 EISKKTPGYLAADL
+325 EIAKKTPGYLAADL

-353 YIKDQKDKNKEENN
+353 LIKNENNKIEENN
-367 AKEEIN
+367 LE
-373 QENIEEEENMIN
+373 
-385 TNDNTKNIQN
+385 NTKNENI
-395 QTQEESLKN
+395 KN
-404 LYIEQED
+404 LFIEQED
-411 FTLALSQIQPTSK
+411 FDLALTQIQPTSK

-460 QKLKLVGLS
+460 QKLKLVGIS

-547 SENNNSSE
+547 NENNNSSE

-604 PDYEDRCSILETITK
+604 PDYEDRCSILSTITK
-619 NLVLSADVD
+619 NLKLDKD
-628 FKKIND
+628 INFD
-634 DKRMEGF
+634 NINNDKRMEGF

-652 SQLHALKRLNQK
+652 AQLHALKRLNQK
-664 EKENENEN
+664 EKENEEINEFN
-672 SNEDVKEFKINMS
+672 INMS

-707 NLKKRLQESRS
+707 NLKKKLQESRS

>member
-1 MSVHLKNTIKKLIKE
+1 MSGHLKETVKKIIKE
-16 NNGPLSLDEIIILLK
+16 SNSPLSLDEIIILVK
-31 NMPEY
+31 NIPEY
-36 QRTKIESLKPTI
+36 QRIKIESLKPTI
-48 KKFLQETKKEKEK
+48 KKFLKENKKKDEKEK
-61 EKTKEKQPEKDLV
+61 EKKEEINSDAN
-74 SETSQSFLNK
+74 SQSFLNK
-84 KRNPPKNNISSSF
+84 KRNLNQKNKISISSF
-97 PSQNTFNPEK
+97 PSTNTFNPEK
-107 FIYKPTIKLSSLGGM
+107 FLYKSTIKLNSLGGM
-122 TEIIKR
+122 TEIIQR
-128 IKELISNPLNYYE
+128 ITELINNPLNYYS

-147 TLPIKGILLC
+147 TLPIKGLLLC

-173 EFGIPFYKITGPDII
+173 QFEIPFYKITGPDII
-188 SSLSGESEQSI
+188 SSLSGESEQII
-199 RNLFD
+199 RNLFN
-204 TVTKSAPS
+204 TVTQSAPS

-221 IIGRREAANKEME
+221 IIGRREQANKEME

-242 TCIDDMNDK
+242 TCIDDINEK
-251 QFEKNE
+251 QFE
-257 INGNQDIK
+257 IN
-265 KAPVF
+265 APVF

-290 FDVEIHIGFPSLE
+290 FDVEIHIGFPSGE
-303 MREEMLKSI
+303 MREEMLKCI
-312 TKKNKISPKINFG
+312 TKKNKISPKINFF
-325 EISKKTPGYLAADL
+325 EIAKKTPGYLAADL

-353 YIKDQKDKNKEENN
+353 LIKNENNIIEEN
-367 AKEEIN
+367 EL
-373 QENIEEEENMIN
+373 ENIKNENI
-385 TNDNTKNIQN
+385 
-395 QTQEESLKN
+395 KN
-404 LYIEQED
+404 LFIEQED
-411 FTLALSQIQPTSK
+411 FDLALTQIQPTSK

-460 QKLKLVGLS
+460 QKLKLVGIS

-547 SENNNSSE
+547 NENNNSSE

-604 PDYEDRCSILETITK
+604 PDYEDRCSILSTITK
-619 NLVLSADVD
+619 NLKLDKD
-628 FKKIND
+628 INFD
-634 DKRMEGF
+634 NINNDKRMEGF

-652 SQLHALKRLNQK
+652 AQLHALKRLNQK
-664 EKENENEN
+664 EKENEEINEFN
-672 SNEDVKEFKINMS
+672 INMS

-707 NLKKRLQESRS
+707 NLKKKLQESRS

>member
-1 MSVHLKNTIKKLIKE
+1 MSGHLKNIVLKIIKE
-16 NNGPLSLDEIIILLK
+16 NSGPLTVDDILNLVK
-31 NMPEY
+31 SMPQY
-36 QRTKIESLKPTI
+36 QRTKLEALKPTI
-48 KKFLQETKKEKEK
+48 KKIFQEIKKEKEK
-61 EKTKEKQPEKDLV
+61 EKDKEIN
-74 SETSQSFLNK
+74 SENNQDINDKPFNNSKSLLNK
-84 KRNPPKNNISSSF
+84 KRNLPINKMMSNIPLSNS
-97 PSQNTFNPEK
+97 FNPEK
-107 FIYKPTIKLSSLGGM
+107 FLYKSSIKLSSLGGM
-122 TEIIKR
+122 TDIVKRLTEI
-128 IKELISNPLNYYE
+128 ISNPLNYYQ
-141 AYKELN
+141 AYKEIN

-166 LAYAIGG
+166 LAYSIGG
-173 EFGIPFYKITGPDII
+173 EFQIPFYKITGPDII
-188 SSLSGESEQSI
+188 SSLSGESEQII
-199 RNLFD
+199 RNLFNS
-204 TVTKSAPS
+204 VIENAPS

-221 IIGRREAANKEME
+221 IIGRREQANKEME

-242 TCIDDMNDK
+242 TCIDDINDK
-251 QFEKNE
+251 QLSELN
-257 INGNQDIK
+257 
-265 KAPVF
+265 APVF
-270 IIGATSKPEFIDSSM
+270 VIGATSKPEFIDSSM

-290 FDVEIHIGFPSLE
+290 FDVEIHIGFPTIE
-303 MREEMLKSI
+303 MREEMIISI
-312 TKKNKISPKINFG
+312 TKNNKISKNINFK
-325 EISKKTPGYLAADL
+325 EIAKKTPGYLAADL
-339 QALCR
+339 QSLAR
-344 AAGHNAINR
+344 SAGHNAINR
-353 YIKDQKDKNKEENN
+353 LIKANKNTDLDLE
-367 AKEEIN
+367 
-373 QENIEEEENMIN
+373 
-385 TNDNTKNIQN
+385 
-395 QTQEESLKN
+395 N

-411 FTLALSQIQPTSK
+411 FNYALTQIQPTSK
-424 REGFSTIPNVSW
+424 REGFTTIPNITW
-436 ENVGGLKDLR
+436 DDIGGLKELR

-451 DIVLPIINP
+451 DIVLPIIEP
-460 QKLKLVGLS
+460 SKLKIVGIS
-469 KAAGVLLYGP
+469 KAVGVLLYGP

-547 SENNNSSE
+547 QENNNSSE

-604 PDYEDRCSILETITK
+604 PDFNDRCSILETITK
-619 NLVLSADVD
+619 HLKLDKDIELN
-628 FKKIND
+628 KINM

-652 SQLHALKRLNQK
+652 AQLHALKRLTEK
-664 EKENENEN
+664 EKEKIKKGDNDMDDKEE
-672 SNEDVKEFKINMS
+672 VEFKINMS

-707 NLKKRLQESRS
+707 NLKKKLQESRS

>member
-1 MSVHLKNTIKKLIKE
+1 M
-16 NNGPLSLDEIIILLK
+16 
-31 NMPEY
+31 
-36 QRTKIESLKPTI
+36 
-48 KKFLQETKKEKEK
+48 
-61 EKTKEKQPEKDLV
+61 
-74 SETSQSFLNK
+74 
-84 KRNPPKNNISSSF
+84 
-97 PSQNTFNPEK
+97 
-107 FIYKPTIKLSSLGGM
+107 
-122 TEIIKR
+122 
-128 IKELISNPLNYYE
+128 
-141 AYKELN
+141 
-147 TLPIKGILLC
+147 
-157 GPPGCGKTT
+157 
-166 LAYAIGG
+166 
-173 EFGIPFYKITGPDII
+173 
-188 SSLSGESEQSI
+188 
-199 RNLFD
+199 
-204 TVTKSAPS
+204 
-212 ILFIDEIET
+212 
-221 IIGRREAANKEME
+221 
-234 RRIVAQIM
+234 
-242 TCIDDMNDK
+242 
-251 QFEKNE
+251 
-257 INGNQDIK
+257 
-265 KAPVF
+265 
-270 IIGATSKPEFIDSSM
+270 
-285 RRSGR
+285 
-290 FDVEIHIGFPSLE
+290 EIHIGFPSLE

-312 TKKNKISPKINFG
+312 TKKNKISEKINFG
-325 EISKKTPGYLAADL
+325 EIAKKTPGYLAADL

-353 YIKDQKDKNKEENN
+353 LIKSEMNVDEEKEKEKEESV
-367 AKEEIN
+367 IN
-373 QENIEEEENMIN
+373 QENIEKKKENE
-385 TNDNTKNIQN
+385 KNNIEIDASQS
-395 QTQEESLKN
+395 QEDSLKN

-411 FTLALSQIQPTSK
+411 FSIALTQIQPTSK

-436 ENVGGLKDLR
+436 ENVGGLKELR

-460 QKLKLVGLS
+460 QKLQLVGIS

-547 SENNNSSE
+547 NENNNSSE

-619 NLVLSADVD
+619 NLELSIDVD
-628 FKKIND
+628 FDKINK

-652 SQLHALKRLNQK
+652 AQLHALKRLNQK
-664 EKENENEN
+664 EKEKENE
-672 SNEDVKEFKINMS
+672 DIKEFKINMS

-707 NLKKRLQESRS
+707 NLKKKLQESRS

>member
-1 MSVHLKNTIKKLIKE
+1 MSVHLKNTVKKIIKE
-16 NNGPLSLDEIIILLK
+16 NNVPISLDEIIIQLK

-36 QRTKIESLKPTI
+36 QRMKADSLKPTI
-48 KKFLQETKKEKEK
+48 KKLLKEMKKDKEKEK
-61 EKTKEKQPEKDLV
+61 EEKEKEKELNSDI
-74 SETSQSFLNK
+74 QSFLNK
-84 KRNPPKNNISSSF
+84 KRNLPKNKIPISINST
-97 PSQNTFNPEK
+97 NTFNPEK
-107 FIYKPTIKLSSLGGM
+107 FLYEPNIKLNSLGGM
-122 TEIIKR
+122 NEIIQR
-128 IKELISNPLNYYE
+128 ITELISNPLNYYS

-147 TLPIKGILLC
+147 TLPIKGLLLC

-166 LAYAIGG
+166 LAYGIGG
-173 EFGIPFYKITGPDII
+173 QFGIPFYKITGPDII
-188 SSLSGESEQSI
+188 SSLSGESEQII
-199 RNLFD
+199 RNLFNE
-204 TVTKSAPS
+204 VTKSAPS

-242 TCIDDMNDK
+242 TCIDDINEK
-251 QFEKNE
+251 QFELN
-257 INGNQDIK
+257 
-265 KAPVF
+265 APVF

-290 FDVEIHIGFPSLE
+290 FDVEIHIGFPSVE

-312 TKKNKISPKINFG
+312 TKKNKISPKINFA
-325 EISKKTPGYLAADL
+325 EIAKKTPGYLAADL

-353 YIKDQKDKNKEENN
+353 LIKNDKETNKINNDIIQKDEEKNN
-367 AKEEIN
+367 
-373 QENIEEEENMIN
+373 
-385 TNDNTKNIQN
+385 NDNNNISV
-395 QTQEESLKN
+395 EEDDEKIKN

-411 FTLALSQIQPTSK
+411 FALALTQIQPTSK
-424 REGFSTIPNVSW
+424 REGFSTIPNVTW
-436 ENVGGLKDLR
+436 DNVGGLKDLR

-460 QKLKLVGLS
+460 QKLKLVGIS

-547 SENNNSSE
+547 NENNNSGE

-604 PDYEDRCSILETITK
+604 PDFENRCAILDTITK
-619 NLVLSADVD
+619 NLKLDMDID
-628 FKKIND
+628 FEKIYK
-634 DKRMEGF
+634 DKRIEGF
-641 SGADIAALVRE
+641 SGADIASLVRE
-652 SQLHALKRLNQK
+652 AQLHALKRLNQK
-664 EKENENEN
+664 EKENENE
-672 SNEDVKEFKINMS
+672 EIKDFKINMS

-707 NLKKRLQESRS
+707 NLKKKLQESRS

>member
-1 MSVHLKNTIKKLIKE
+1 MSVHLKNTVKKIIKE
-16 NNGPLSLDEIIILLK
+16 NNVPISLDEIIIQLK

-36 QRTKIESLKPTI
+36 QRMKADSLKPTI
-48 KKFLQETKKEKEK
+48 KKLLKEMKKEKEK
-61 EKTKEKQPEKDLV
+61 EKEEKEKEKEKELNSD
-74 SETSQSFLNK
+74 TQSFLNK
-84 KRNPPKNNISSSF
+84 KRNLPKNKIPISINST
-97 PSQNTFNPEK
+97 NTFNPEK
-107 FIYKPTIKLSSLGGM
+107 FLYEPNIKLNSLGGM
-122 TEIIKR
+122 NEIIQR
-128 IKELISNPLNYYE
+128 ITELISNPLNYYS

-147 TLPIKGILLC
+147 TLPIKGLLLC

-166 LAYAIGG
+166 LAYGIGG
-173 EFGIPFYKITGPDII
+173 QFGIPFYKITGPDII
-188 SSLSGESEQSI
+188 SSLSGESEQII
-199 RNLFD
+199 RNLFNE
-204 TVTKSAPS
+204 VTQSAPS

-242 TCIDDMNDK
+242 TCIDDINEK
-251 QFEKNE
+251 QFELN
-257 INGNQDIK
+257 
-265 KAPVF
+265 APVF

-290 FDVEIHIGFPSLE
+290 FDVEIHIGFPSVE

-312 TKKNKISPKINFG
+312 TKKNKISPKINFA
-325 EISKKTPGYLAADL
+325 EIAKKTPGYLAADL

-353 YIKDQKDKNKEENN
+353 LIKNDKETNKINNDIIKKDEEKNN
-367 AKEEIN
+367 
-373 QENIEEEENMIN
+373 
-385 TNDNTKNIQN
+385 NDNNNISV
-395 QTQEESLKN
+395 EEDDEKIKN

-411 FTLALSQIQPTSK
+411 FALALTQIQPTSK
-424 REGFSTIPNVSW
+424 REGFSTIPNVTW
-436 ENVGGLKDLR
+436 DNVGGLKDLR

-460 QKLKLVGLS
+460 QKLKLVGIS

-547 SENNNSSE
+547 NENNNSGE

-604 PDYEDRCSILETITK
+604 PDFENRCAILDTITK
-619 NLVLSADVD
+619 NLKLDMDID
-628 FKKIND
+628 FEKIYK
-634 DKRMEGF
+634 DKRIEGF
-641 SGADIAALVRE
+641 SGADIASLVRE
-652 SQLHALKRLNQK
+652 AQLHALKRLNQK
-664 EKENENEN
+664 EKENENE
-672 SNEDVKEFKINMS
+672 EIKDFKINMS

-707 NLKKRLQESRS
+707 NLKKKLQESRS

>member
-1 MSVHLKNTIKKLIKE
+1 MSGHLKNTVKKIIKE
-16 NNGPLSLDEIIILLK
+16 NSGPLTLDDIIILVK
-31 NMPEY
+31 NLPEY
-36 QRTKIESLKPTI
+36 QRTKIDALKPTI
-48 KKFLQETKKEKEK
+48 KKIFQEIKKEKEK
-61 EKTKEKQPEKDLV
+61 DKKLNAEINQEINDNSK
-74 SETSQSFLNK
+74 SFLNK
-84 KRNPPKNNISSSF
+84 KRNM
-97 PSQNTFNPEK
+97 PSNKMSLIPLSNSFNPEK
-107 FIYKPTIKLSSLGGM
+107 FLYKSSIKLSSLGGM
-122 TEIIKR
+122 TDIVKKITEI
-128 IKELISNPLNYYE
+128 ISNPLNYYQ
-141 AYKELN
+141 AYKEIN

-166 LAYAIGG
+166 LAYSIGG
-173 EFGIPFYKITGPDII
+173 EFQIPFYKITGPDII
-188 SSLSGESEQSI
+188 SSLSGESEQII
-199 RNLFD
+199 RNLFNS
-204 TVTKSAPS
+204 VIEKAPS

-221 IIGRREAANKEME
+221 ILGRREQANKEME

-242 TCIDDMNDK
+242 TCIDDINDK
-251 QFEKNE
+251 QLSELN
-257 INGNQDIK
+257 
-265 KAPVF
+265 APVF
-270 IIGATSKPEFIDSSM
+270 VIGATSKPEFIDSSM

-290 FDVEIHIGFPSLE
+290 FDVEIHIGFPSIE
-303 MREEMLKSI
+303 MREEMIISI
-312 TKKNKISPKINFG
+312 TKKNKISKNINFK
-325 EISKKTPGYLAADL
+325 EIAKKTPGYLAADL
-339 QALCR
+339 QSLAR

-353 YIKDQKDKNKEENN
+353 LIKSKKLKMNSEIPENN
-367 AKEEIN
+367 INEELDL
-373 QENIEEEENMIN
+373 E
-385 TNDNTKNIQN
+385 
-395 QTQEESLKN
+395 N

-411 FTLALSQIQPTSK
+411 FTYALTQIQPTSK
-424 REGFSTIPNVSW
+424 REGFTTIPNVTW
-436 ENVGGLKDLR
+436 DDVGGLKDLR

-451 DIVLPIINP
+451 DIVLPITEP
-460 QKLKLVGLS
+460 SKLKIVGIS
-469 KAAGVLLYGP
+469 KAVGVLLYGP

-547 SENNNSSE
+547 QENNNSSE

-604 PDYEDRCSILETITK
+604 PDHNDRSSILETITK
-619 NLVLSADVD
+619 NLKLDKD
-628 FKKIND
+628 IDLGKING

-652 SQLHALKRLNQK
+652 AQLHALKRLNEK
-664 EKENENEN
+664 EKERIKKDNENKMEFENN
-672 SNEDVKEFKINMS
+672 SNKANEKEVEFRINLS

-707 NLKKRLQESRS
+707 NLKKKLQESRS